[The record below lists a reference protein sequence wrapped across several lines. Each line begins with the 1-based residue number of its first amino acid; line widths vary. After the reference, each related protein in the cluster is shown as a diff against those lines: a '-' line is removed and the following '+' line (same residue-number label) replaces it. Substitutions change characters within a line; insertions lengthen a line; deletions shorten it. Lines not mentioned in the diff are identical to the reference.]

1 MKTWIYALSI
11 AFLPLLAIA
20 KEKEKEVALTLPDAS
35 LADVKWGTVVNDI
48 PFKKEDIA
56 GKVVV
61 AVEWGTKCSRCRAS
75 LPGLA
80 KLAKSGE
87 KKGLVVVG
95 FECQNSSKEEI
106 LSVIKSTGVEFP
118 AMTGASAPGA
128 VGKLPIASVFDV
140 KGKLV
145 FTGNPNDKE
154 FNSAVKAA
162 LRDVKTR

>member
-11 AFLPLLAIA
+11 AFLSALAIA
-20 KEKEKEVALTLPDAS
+20 EEKETAPTLPNAS
-35 LADVKWGTVVNDI
+35 LADVKWGTVVNDV
-48 PFKKEDIA
+48 PFNKDELA

-61 AVEWGTKCSRCRAS
+61 AVEWGTKCSRCRGS
-75 LPGLA
+75 LPDIA

-95 FECQNSSKEEI
+95 FERQNSSKEEI
-106 LSVIKSTGVEFP
+106 LKVLKSTGVEFP
-118 AMTGASAPGA
+118 AMTGANAPGGT
-128 VGKLPIASVFDV
+128 GKLPIASVFDV
-140 KGKLV
+140 TGKLV

-154 FNSAVKAA
+154 FDSAVKAA